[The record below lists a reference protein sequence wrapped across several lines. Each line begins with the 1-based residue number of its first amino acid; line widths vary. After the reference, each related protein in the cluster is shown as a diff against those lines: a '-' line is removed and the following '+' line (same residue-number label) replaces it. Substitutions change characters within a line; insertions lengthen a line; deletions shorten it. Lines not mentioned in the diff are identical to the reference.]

1 MDNEASSAGH
11 QNCAVDA
18 LSVSRK
24 IQKELI
30 NMRRLTISLVA
41 SILLAVA
48 AFAAAPAQESQ
59 TFSDEKVNYTLEL
72 PSATWRVVVRP
83 DDVSQ
88 RAEFIYGDRLD
99 GYLQVHKEMVE
110 AGVKPSDLASS
121 DKDAKLRFKPGYI
134 DGKQENFSGRL
145 SGVTLSYEY
154 TFSGK
159 PMVGRIY
166 YLQAD
171 NRTIYVLH
179 FTGLRDKL
187 ARIRNQTDAIA
198 RSFKLK

>member
-1 MDNEASSAGH
+1 
-11 QNCAVDA
+11 
-18 LSVSRK
+18 
-24 IQKELI
+24 
-30 NMRRLTISLVA
+30 MRRLTISLVA

>member
-1 MDNEASSAGH
+1 
-11 QNCAVDA
+11 
-18 LSVSRK
+18 
-24 IQKELI
+24 
-30 NMRRLTISLVA
+30 MRRLTISLAA
-41 SILLAVA
+41 SILFALA
-48 AFAAAPAQESQ
+48 AFATAPAQQSQ

-72 PSATWRVVVRP
+72 PSATWRVVARP

-88 RAEFIYGDRLD
+88 RAEFIYGDRMD

-110 AGVKPSDLASS
+110 ADVTPSDLASS

-134 DGKQENFSGRL
+134 DGKQENFSGHL

-154 TFSGK
+154 TYSGK
-159 PMVGRIY
+159 AMVGRVY

-187 ARIRNQTDAIA
+187 ARIRNQTDSIA